1 MSNVESHVVP
11 VPHDPSEDRRRQIL
25 RAAVACFARRG
36 FHQTTMH
43 DISAEAQISVGL
55 IYRYFENKDAVIS
68 MIAMEHLADLR
79 AMLEE
84 AKRAPNLFDAL
95 KIVFTCHCDE
105 QPAHVHA
112 SFVADLYAEAARNE
126 HVRALVREVTEFF
139 IGSLTELIAASDE
152 AKSGAAA
159 LPPRPAAELIVDSAH
174 GMMIRASLDA
184 ADLTS
189 AQIQERQLAILR
201 NLWPL
206 LFARAASAAGVAQVQ
221 S

>member
-1 MSNVESHVVP
+1 MSNVESHVVL

-79 AMLEE
+79 AMLEG
-84 AKRAPNLFDAL
+84 ARRAPSLFEAL
-95 KIVFTCHCDE
+95 KIVFTCHCEE
-105 QPAHVHA
+105 QPAHVQA

-139 IGSLTELIAASDE
+139 IGSLTELIASSEE
-152 AKSGAAA
+152 AKSGAVS

-174 GMMIRASLDA
+174 GMMIRASLDSASVTA
-184 ADLTS
+184 A
-189 AQIQERQLAILR
+189 QFQERQLAVLR
-201 NLWPL
+201 NLWLL
-206 LFARAASAAGVAQVQ
+206 LFTRTPIKGRDAQVHP
-221 S
+221 